1 MKPFA
6 ADLHLHSKYSRA
18 TSRNFDLERMWS
30 WGRKKG
36 LDLLGTGDFTHPG
49 WRAELRNKLVPEGN
63 GFYRMRDRPSLVGD
77 EAVPDSCPRDVRFVL
92 QVEISSIYKREGK
105 VRKVHNLIYL
115 PDLQAADR
123 LSELLGKV
131 GNLNSDGR
139 PILGLDSRDLLAMAL
154 ESSERA
160 VLIPAHI
167 WTPWF
172 SVLGSRSGFD
182 AIEDCYGDLSS
193 QIFAVETGLSSD
205 PPMNWRVSGLDRY
218 TLVSSSDAHSPS
230 RIGREATLLA
240 GDPDYD
246 GLFDALRSADPEVCL
261 GTVEF
266 FPEEGKYHLDG
277 HRACGERMTPSET
290 MAAGGLCPG
299 CGKPVTVGVAHRV
312 EALSDRAAG
321 TRSPRALPYQ
331 RLVALGQVIGEI
343 EGVGPGSKRV
353 ARKYADLLARL
364 GPELSILLD
373 VPEEELAAAGGELLA
388 EGVGRVR
395 RGQLTVCSGYDGLFG
410 TVRIFE
416 PAERK
421 S

>member
-1 MKPFA
+1 M
-6 ADLHLHSKYSRA
+6 
-18 TSRNFDLERMWS
+18 
-30 WGRKKG
+30 G
-36 LDLLGTGDFTHPG
+36 LLGTGDFTHPG
-49 WRAELRNKLVPEGN
+49 WRAELKEKLVPEGN
-63 GFYRMRDRPSLVGD
+63 GFYRLRDHPCLEGNDV
-77 EAVPDSCPRDVRFVL
+77 VPDSCPADLRFVL
-92 QVEISSIYKREGK
+92 QVEISSIYKRDGK
-105 VRKVHNLIYL
+105 VHKVHNLVYL
-115 PDLQAADR
+115 PDLQAAER
-123 LSELLGKV
+123 LSAILGKV

-139 PILGLDSRDLLAMAL
+139 PILGLDSRDLLSMAL

-182 AIEDCYGDLSS
+182 AIEDCYGDLSGH
-193 QIFAVETGLSSD
+193 IFALETGLSSD

-240 GDPDYD
+240 MVDEYD
-246 GLFDALRSADPEVCL
+246 GLFDALRSADPEVCR

-277 HRACGERMTPSET
+277 HRACGERMTPAET
-290 MAAGGLCPG
+290 LAQDGLCPG

-312 EALSDRAAG
+312 EALADRAVG
-321 TRSPRALPYQ
+321 SRSPRALPFQ
-331 RLVALGQVIGEI
+331 RLVALGQIIGEI

-353 ARKYADLLARL
+353 ARIYTDLLTRL
-364 GPELSILLD
+364 GPELHILLD
-373 VPEEELAAAGGELLA
+373 VPEEDLAAAGGRLLA
-388 EGVGRVR
+388 EGVSRVR
-395 RGQLTVCSGYDGLFG
+395 RGQLTVRAGYDGLFG

-416 PAERK
+416 PAELER
-421 S
+421 

>member
-1 MKPFA
+1 LKTFA
-6 ADLHLHSKYSRA
+6 ADLHLHSRHSRA
-18 TSRNFDLERMWS
+18 TSRDFDLERMWC

-49 WRAELRNKLVPEGN
+49 WRAELKKKLVPEGN
-63 GFYRMRDRPSLVGD
+63 GFYRLRARPGLEGD
-77 EAVPDSCPRDVRFVL
+77 DVVPGSCPADLRFIL
-92 QVEISSIYKREGK
+92 QVEISSIYKRDGK
-105 VRKVHNLIYL
+105 VRKIHNLVYL
-115 PDLQAADR
+115 PDLEAADR
-123 LSELLGKV
+123 LCILLGKV
-131 GNLNSDGR
+131 GNLHSDGR
-139 PILGLDSRDLLAMAL
+139 PILGLDSRDLLSMAL

-182 AIEDCYGDLSS
+182 TIEDCYGDLAD
-193 QIFAVETGLSSD
+193 QIFALETGLSSD

-230 RIGREATLLA
+230 KIGREATLLA
-240 GDPDYD
+240 MISDYD
-246 GLFDALRSADPEVCL
+246 GLFAALRSADPAVCR

-277 HRACGERMTPSET
+277 HRACGERMIPAET
-290 MAAGGLCPG
+290 LAAGGLCPG

-312 EALSDRAAG
+312 EALADRAAG
-321 TRSPRALPYQ
+321 ARSPRALPFQ
-331 RLVALGQVIGEI
+331 RLVALGQIISEI

-353 ARKYADLLARL
+353 ARKYSDLLNRL
-364 GPELSILLD
+364 GPELRIMLD
-373 VPEEELAAAGGELLA
+373 TPEEDLAAAGGRLLA
-388 EGVGRVR
+388 EGVSRVR
-395 RGQLTVCSGYDGLFG
+395 RGQLTVLAGYDGRFG

-416 PAERK
+416 PPEGEC
-421 S
+421 